1 MGMQYEDNDKTT
13 EAEGEDHTEVLALNI
28 SSIT

>member
-1 MGMQYEDNDKTT
+1 MQYEDNDKTT

-28 SSIT
+28 SGDT